1 MNRFVR
7 CSSQLAGLAVVLAV
21 VLLSTSALA
30 EKKKIAIV
38 PFESPNRHSLGE
50 MGANAVE
57 YFEIQL
63 IKSGKVRVFERKQMQ
78 RILKEH
84 EFNMTGLVD
93 PGKITKVLGNIVPVD
108 FLLMGKIVYLGDS
121 FSITSRLVDM
131 ESAELVL
138 ADETTFR
145 DVRGLRIAVKSLA
158 KKFAA
163 AAAGEEVKASA
174 SEMFLNTDPKHF
186 YRAAEL
192 LTKKLERSLWWDIE
206 GEVGDVDSGSKK
218 VKVEIKRGPNEIYKG
233 VRMEVFRDETGGME
247 KIGEI
252 YVQKHKKGKKELK
265 AKYYKKGAPEDSDF
279 QLGDKVLSRDYK
291 ARIAI
296 GNIVDE
302 VEDHE
307 ALVKKF
313 RETMIEKLMESR
325 KLGSVEYDEIQNRL
339 DKINGPS
346 EKKKMKKI
354 HKKGVDYIVLG
365 KFYGRPGDRRT
376 DFKVY
381 NAYTGKVILTVKFD
395 TRL

>member
-1 MNRFVR
+1 MTHLTTRLALISGLALV
-7 CSSQLAGLAVVLAV
+7 LTAGLAH
-21 VLLSTSALA
+21 A
-30 EKKKIAIV
+30 EKKRIAII
-38 PFESPNRHSLGE
+38 PFESPNNHSLGG

-63 IKSGKVRVFERKQMQ
+63 VKSGKVRVFERKKMAS
-78 RILKEH
+78 ILKEH

-93 PGKITKVLGNIVPVD
+93 PTKITKVLGNMVPVD

-121 FSITSRLVDM
+121 FSITCRMVDM

-145 DVRGLRIAVKSLA
+145 ETKGLRIAVKSIA
-158 KKFAA
+158 AKFAA
-163 AAAGEEVKASA
+163 AAAGETVKASA
-174 SEMFLNTDPKHF
+174 SELFLNTDPKHF
-186 YRAAEL
+186 YSAAEL
-192 LTKKLERSLWWDIE
+192 LTQKLENGLWWDIE
-206 GEVGDVDSGSKK
+206 GEMAEVDMSSREA
-218 VKVEIKRGPNEIYKG
+218 KVEIKRGPSEIPGG
-233 VRMEVFRDETGGME
+233 VRMEVFRDETTGSE

-252 YVQKHKKGKKELK
+252 FCKKHKKGKREFT
-265 AKYYKKGAPEDSDF
+265 AKFHKKGAPEGGEF
-279 QLGDKVLSRDYK
+279 MMGDKVRSRDYK

-302 VEDHE
+302 VEEHE

-313 RETMIEKLMESR
+313 RETVIEKLMESR
-325 KLGSVEYDEIQNRL
+325 KVGSVEYEDIQDKL
-339 DKINGPS
+339 SKINGPTD
-346 EKKKMKKI
+346 KKLMKKL

-365 KFYGRPGDRRT
+365 KFYGSPGSRRT

-381 NAYTGKVILTVKFD
+381 NAYTGKVLMTVKID